1 MRQRLMAGVVGLTLL
16 AAACGD
22 DASDT
27 ASDITSEPADTAPP
41 TAPTTPSTTSATTP
55 TGGTAGTTSPVTT
68 APETTRPAATKAP
81 ETTDTTDTADTADTT
96 DDGLRIVSLSP
107 ALTEMV
113 FAIGADDLLVA
124 VDSFSNHPEETQD
137 LPHELS
143 AYEPNVEA
151 IAGYEPDVVL
161 ISGDFTGLGEQLEPL
176 GIEIW
181 DGPAATTLDDTY
193 AQLEG
198 LGELTGREDEAE
210 AVVEGMQDDIA
221 EIVAGLPATPEQ
233 PLTYFHELGPELYTA
248 TSETFIGAVYGLLGL
263 VNIADAAADETQYP
277 QLNAEF
283 LIGADPD
290 LIFLA
295 DTKCCGESLDTVAER
310 PGWDAITAVRNGAV
324 IEMDDDIA
332 SRWGPRIVDYLR
344 LAAEAVAAQ
353 TTPAT

>member
-1 MRQRLMAGVVGLTLL
+1 MRQRLIAGIVGVTLL
-16 AAACGD
+16 AASCGD
-22 DASDT
+22 DSSGTT
-27 ASDITSEPADTAPP
+27 AEPAGTTAPNVETTAPP
-41 TAPTTPSTTSATTP
+41 T
-55 TGGTAGTTSPVTT
+55 TGPPTT
-68 APETTRPAATKAP
+68 APASGTTAPA
-81 ETTDTTDTADTADTT
+81 TTQPTGTTESIEPSGDR
-96 DDGLRIVSLSP
+96 LRIVSLSP

-113 FAIGADDLLVA
+113 FAIDADDLLVA
-124 VDSFSNHPEETQD
+124 VDSFSNYPEEALD

-161 ISGDFTGLGEQLEPL
+161 ISGDFTGLADQLEPL

-181 DGPAATTLDDTY
+181 DGPAAVTLDDTY

-221 EIVAGLPATPEQ
+221 EIVAGLPAVPEE

-248 TSETFIGAVYGLLGL
+248 TSDTFIGAVYGLLGL
-263 VNIADAAADETQYP
+263 RNIADAAADETQYP

-283 LIGADPD
+283 LIEADPD
-290 LIFLA
+290 MIFLA

-310 PGWDAITAVRNGAV
+310 PGWGAIAAVQNRAV
-324 IEMDDDIA
+324 VEMDDDIA

-344 LAAEAVAAQ
+344 IAADAVAAQ
-353 TTPAT
+353 TAPAT

>member
-1 MRQRLMAGVVGLTLL
+1 MRQRLLAGIVGLTLL

-27 ASDITSEPADTAPP
+27 TADITAEP
-41 TAPTTPSTTSATTP
+41 S
-55 TGGTAGTTSPVTT
+55 GTAVSGTTVPVTT
-68 APETTRPAATKAP
+68 APETTQVPASTAAPDTSGAP
-81 ETTDTTDTADTADTT
+81 ETTESPETTGAPDTTAVPDTT
-96 DDGLRIVSLSP
+96 EPSGEGVRIVSLSP
-107 ALTEMV
+107 ALTEMM
-113 FAIGADDLLVA
+113 FAIDADDLLVA
-124 VDSFSNHPEETQD
+124 VDSYSNYPEETLD
-137 LPHELS
+137 LPHELL

-161 ISGDFTGLGEQLEPL
+161 ISGDFTGLGDQLEPL

-181 DGPAATTLDDTY
+181 DGPAAVTLDDTY
-193 AQLEG
+193 AQLRD
-198 LGELTGREDEAE
+198 LGELTGREDEAD

-221 EIVAGLPATPEQ
+221 EIVAGLPATPEE

-248 TSETFIGAVYGLLGL
+248 TSQTFIGAVYGLLGL
-263 VNIADAAADETQYP
+263 ENIADAAADETQYP

-283 LIGADPD
+283 VIEADPD

-295 DTKCCGESLDTVAER
+295 DTKCCGESLDTVAAR
-310 PGWDAITAVRNGAV
+310 PGWGEITAVQDGAV

-344 LAAEAVAAQ
+344 IAAEAVAAQ
-353 TTPAT
+353 TAPAT

>member
-1 MRQRLMAGVVGLTLL
+1 MAGIVGLTLV

-27 ASDITSEPADTAPP
+27 TSDTVSEPAVTAAPSADT
-41 TAPTTPSTTSATTP
+41 TTPEAAPETATPETTTP
-55 TGGTAGTTSPVTT
+55 TAETTQPPDTAQ
-68 APETTRPAATKAP
+68 APETTEPS
-81 ETTDTTDTADTADTT
+81 

-113 FAIGADDLLVA
+113 FAIDADDLLVA
-124 VDSFSNHPEETQD
+124 VDSFSTYPEEAFD

-161 ISGDFTGLGEQLEPL
+161 ISGDFTGLGDQLEPL

-181 DGPAATTLDDTY
+181 DGPAAVTLDDTY
-193 AQLEG
+193 DQLQG
-198 LGELTGREDEAE
+198 LGELTGREDEAD

-221 EIVAGLPATPEQ
+221 EIVADLPAHPVE

-263 VNIADAAADETQYP
+263 VNVADAAADESQYP
-277 QLNAEF
+277 QLNAEY
-283 LIGADPD
+283 LIEADPD

-310 PGWDAITAVRNGAV
+310 PGWDAITAVQDGAV

-344 LAAEAVAAQ
+344 IAAEAVAGQ
-353 TTPAT
+353 TAPAT